1 MYSAVNTDWN
11 PYAPA
16 YAGVADA
23 GLHGIPDELG
33 YKAFHVFVKR
43 AVGEFEYVG
52 SYRKVRNGVITLLD
66 PATISDDSKREVV
79 RSMLN
84 SPGGCAN
91 LLDKWA
97 SVFGLNPNQS
107 NLRKIA
113 ERAVERREFWTVV
126 PVKFV
131 KYDEELYRL
140 LLEKKRALE
149 AQEVART
156 EAAKRLREEEA
167 NAGTDDKRA
176 RRAAPSTPARDYAVG
191 DSVTVKWSGG
201 TLYPATVTKTAAENR
216 GKCEVKFTEEP
227 NTPLSD
233 VAPHRLLLRVAV

>member
-1 MYSAVNTDWN
+1 MA
-11 PYAPA
+11 
-16 YAGVADA
+16 
-23 GLHGIPDELG
+23 
-33 YKAFHVFVKR
+33 HVRDPRVKR

-52 SYRKVRNGVITLLD
+52 SDRKVRNGVITLLD

-84 SPGGCAN
+84 SPGGCAH
-91 LLDKWA
+91 LLDTWA

-149 AQEVART
+149 AQEVCKVT
-156 EAAKRLREEEA
+156 EPGAEAEE
-167 NAGTDDKRA
+167 N
-176 RRAAPSTPARDYAVG
+176 
-191 DSVTVKWSGG
+191 
-201 TLYPATVTKTAAENR
+201 L
-216 GKCEVKFTEEP
+216 
-227 NTPLSD
+227 
-233 VAPHRLLLRVAV
+233 